1 MFDAH
6 ASSNTPDSNS
16 SQLGNGPTERLRQ
29 QAKQRFIGAAV
40 LVLLAVGALPFL
52 LDSQPRPIASTITID
67 IPKID
72 VKQEP
77 AALAPVI
84 EAPQTPASAVA
95 PLAEQAPAAVTT
107 KTPLAFAP
115 ANDGQRAEALLN
127 NTATKATAA
136 TTAAGKTTEAVP
148 TTGSKYVVQ
157 AGSFSDPEKLQA
169 TAAKLDKAGIK
180 HYTQA
185 ALGKDGTPRTR
196 LRLKASFA
204 TKEEANAAA
213 AQVAKLGIPV
223 IVLKP

>member
-84 EAPQTPASAVA
+84 EAPQTPA
-95 PLAEQAPAAVTT
+95 AAVTT

-115 ANDGQRAEALLN
+115 ANEGQRAEALLN
-127 NTATKATAA
+127 HTATKASAA

-157 AGSFSDPEKLQA
+157 AGSFSAPEKLQA